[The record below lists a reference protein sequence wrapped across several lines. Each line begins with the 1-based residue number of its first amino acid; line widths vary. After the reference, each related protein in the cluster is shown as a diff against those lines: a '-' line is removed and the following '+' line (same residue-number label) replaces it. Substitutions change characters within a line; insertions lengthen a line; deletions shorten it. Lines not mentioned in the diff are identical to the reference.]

1 MMPKPSLFAEEKCG
15 NRRSKLGDLL
25 VGLSKHV
32 DFSALADEIDIA
44 LPRPSSAKCGRPP
57 YTTELMTKILILQQL
72 YNLADNALEYQ
83 LLGRRSLLKAAPTVV
98 VNKPIFDT
106 KKQRN
111 RRIATPRTR
120 GEHVFGAMRHVG
132 GKLASCMGTVRA
144 TFALHLE
151 TASYNLQR
159 LVYLKGR
166 CRKSG
171 HGRWK
176 SRNPKIVLLPC
187 WLFVLVQW
195 PADGDR
201 PDIEPHVVN

>member
-111 RRIATPRTR
+111 RRIATPRHAPAANTSSAPCATWAESWR
-120 GEHVFGAMRHVG
+120 VAWEPCVPHSRCTS
-132 GKLASCMGTVRA
+132 KLPA
-144 TFALHLE
+144 T
-151 TASYNLQR
+151 TCNGS
-159 LVYLKGR
+159 
-166 CRKSG
+166 S
-171 HGRWK
+171 
-176 SRNPKIVLLPC
+176 I
-187 WLFVLVQW
+187 
-195 PADGDR
+195 
-201 PDIEPHVVN
+201 